1 MNWNTLIITLI
12 TQGATL
18 LGIWLTA
25 NRDDDG
31 DKENLDIST
40 QNAMLRMDLKR
51 ICDAINDDLSYD
63 RLKKMAENMEE
74 DYRR

>member
-25 NRDDDG
+25 NKDDNG

-40 QNAMLRMDLKR
+40 QNAMLRIDLKR
-51 ICDAINDDLSYD
+51 ICDAINDDLPYD
-63 RLKKMAENMEE
+63 KLKKMVENIEE

>member
-25 NRDDDG
+25 NKDDDG

-51 ICDAINDDLSYD
+51 ICDAIDDDLPYNK
-63 RLKKMAENMEE
+63 LKEMAKGIER
-74 DYRR
+74 DYRG

>member
-1 MNWNTLIITLI
+1 MNWNTLIITII

-18 LGIWLTA
+18 LGLWYTSRKD
-25 NRDDDG
+25 NDD
-31 DKENLDIST
+31 DKENLNIST

-51 ICDAINDDLSYD
+51 LCDAINDDLSYD
-63 RLKKMAENMEE
+63 KLKKMAENIEE

>member
-18 LGIWLTA
+18 LGIWWTS
-25 NRDDDG
+25 NRDSDD

-51 ICDAINDDLSYD
+51 LCDAINDDVSYD
-63 RLKKMAENMEE
+63 KLKEMAEHIED

>member
-25 NRDDDG
+25 SRDDDG

-51 ICDAINDDLSYD
+51 IRDAIDDDLPYHK
-63 RLKKMAENMEE
+63 LKEMAKGIER

>member
-1 MNWNTLIITLI
+1 MNWNTLVITLI

-18 LGIWLTA
+18 LGIWWTA
-25 NRDDDG
+25 NRDSDD

-51 ICDAINDDLSYD
+51 LCDAINDDLPYD
-63 RLKKMAENMEE
+63 KLKKMAGSVEE

>member
-25 NRDDDG
+25 NKDDDG

-51 ICDAINDDLSYD
+51 ICDAIDDDLPITNF
-63 RLKKMAENMEE
+63 KKWQKE
-74 DYRR
+74 